1 MAEEAIGRKTA
12 RCKCWEMR
20 IRLCNCGFVGPVAR
34 VSLSKC
40 LPTPRKS
47 KWGLMVLWSNS
58 SSEPHEATV
67 LKLCFRVSFLAFGLR
82 SAGAGRFE
90 GQLQICSRALAG
102 DKYLF
107 AMPSVPRTGHAGSN
121 HVA

>member
-12 RCKCWEMR
+12 RCRCSEMR
-20 IRLCNCGFVGPVAR
+20 IRPCNCGFDGPAAR
-34 VSLSKC
+34 VSSSKC
-40 LPTPRKS
+40 LPALQKS
-47 KWGLMVLWSNS
+47 KWGLMMLLSNS
-58 SSEPHEATV
+58 SSESHEATV

-82 SAGAGRFE
+82 SAGAGRFG

-107 AMPSVPRTGHAGSN
+107 AMPSVPRTGHA
-121 HVA
+121 